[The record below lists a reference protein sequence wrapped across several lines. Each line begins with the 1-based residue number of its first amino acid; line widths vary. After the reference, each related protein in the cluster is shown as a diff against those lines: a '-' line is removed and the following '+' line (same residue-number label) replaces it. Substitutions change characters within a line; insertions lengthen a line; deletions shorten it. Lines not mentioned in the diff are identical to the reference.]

1 MVLNNV
7 NIEDGVVER
16 EEMREEAIPPQP
28 FINDLH
34 DDDINDS
41 VPVLLLLLRLA
52 DGECAGRGGG
62 GSRCASVVI
71 SWPSSL
77 CQLGHSF

>member
-7 NIEDGVVER
+7 NIEDGVDVER

-34 DDDINDS
+34 DDINDS

-52 DGECAGRGGG
+52 DGECAGRGG
-62 GSRCASVVI
+62 RCASVVI
-71 SWPSSL
+71 SGPSSL
-77 CQLGHSF
+77 CQLGHSL